1 MFSAPD
7 SCAFHGSLK
16 EIIAMPMSVNTN
28 KSALIALQNLNA
40 TNERLADV
48 QNRINTGLRVASAK
62 DNAAVYAIAQK
73 QRADFSSL
81 GAVKMSLDRAT
92 SITDVALSAGQ
103 QISDILVQMR
113 EKVVGAS
120 EDSASATTRKAFD
133 DEFQTLLMAISQFAD
148 SAEFDGVSVLN
159 GTMTADLNFLANAD
173 GDSYISLTPQDFT
186 ISGANIGL
194 AGTSLTG
201 SVTATKSVLASLDAA
216 ISNITAS
223 LAEMGA
229 QSKQIEKHVTFV
241 SKLQD
246 VLEGGIGNL
255 VDADIAKESA
265 RLEALQ
271 VQQQLGAQALQ
282 IANSQPQVI
291 LQLFQG

>member
-1 MFSAPD
+1 MA
-7 SCAFHGSLK
+7 
-16 EIIAMPMSVNTN
+16 MSVNTN
-28 KSALIALQNLNA
+28 KSALIALQNLNS
-40 TNERLADV
+40 TNEKLEQV
-48 QNRINTGLRVASAK
+48 QNKINTGLRVANAK

-113 EKVVGAS
+113 EKVVGAA
-120 EDSASATTRKAFD
+120 EDSASPSTRKAFD
-133 DEFQTLLMAISQFAD
+133 DEFQTLLQAISQFSS

-159 GTMTADLNFLANAD
+159 GSLTANLNFLANSD
-173 GDSYISLTPQDFT
+173 GDSYIALTPQDFT
-186 ISGANIGL
+186 ISGSIINL
-194 AGTSLTG
+194 DGTGLTG
-201 SVTATKSVLASLDAA
+201 TTTATKSVLASLDLAIGKVTAA
-216 ISNITAS
+216 

-229 QSKQIEKHVTFV
+229 QAKQIEKHVTFV

-246 VLEGGIGNL
+246 VLETGIGNL

-265 RLEALQ
+265 RLQALQ
-271 VQQQLGAQALQ
+271 VQQQLGAQALS

-291 LQLFQG
+291 LQLFRGG

>member
-1 MFSAPD
+1 MA
-7 SCAFHGSLK
+7 
-16 EIIAMPMSVNTN
+16 MSVNTN
-28 KSALIALQNLNA
+28 KSALIALQNLNS
-40 TNERLADV
+40 TNSKLEDV
-48 QNRINTGLRVASAK
+48 QNKINTGLRVSNAK

-92 SITDVALSAGQ
+92 SITDVALTAGQ

-113 EKVVGAS
+113 EKVVGAA
-120 EDSASATTRKAFD
+120 EDSASASTKKAFD
-133 DEFQTLLMAISQFAD
+133 DEYQTLLQAISQFAS

-159 GTMTADLNFLANAD
+159 GSLTASLNFLANAD

-186 ISGANIGL
+186 VSGSIIGL
-194 AGTSLTG
+194 DGTNLNGTTTN
-201 SVTATKSVLASLDAA
+201 VKSVLAALDDA
-216 ISNITAS
+216 ISNTTAA

-229 QSKQIEKHVTFV
+229 QAKQIEKHVTFV
-241 SKLQD
+241 AKLQD
-246 VLEGGIGNL
+246 TLETGIGNL

-265 RLEALQ
+265 RLQALQ
-271 VQQQLGAQALQ
+271 VQQQLGAQALS

-291 LQLFQG
+291 LQLFRGG

>member
-1 MFSAPD
+1 MA
-7 SCAFHGSLK
+7 
-16 EIIAMPMSVNTN
+16 MSVNTN
-28 KSALIALQNLNA
+28 KSALIALQNLNS
-40 TNERLADV
+40 TNSKLEDV
-48 QNRINTGLRVASAK
+48 QNKINTGLRVSNAK

-92 SITDVALSAGQ
+92 SITDVALTAGQ

-113 EKVVGAS
+113 EKVVGAA
-120 EDSASATTRKAFD
+120 EDSASASTKKAFD
-133 DEFQTLLMAISQFAD
+133 DEYQTLLQAISQFAS

-159 GTMTADLNFLANAD
+159 GSLTASLNFLANAD

-186 ISGANIGL
+186 VSGSIIGL
-194 AGTSLTG
+194 DGTDLNGTTTN
-201 SVTATKSVLASLDAA
+201 VKSVLAALDDA
-216 ISNITAS
+216 ISNTTAA

-229 QSKQIEKHVTFV
+229 QAKQIEKHVTFV
-241 SKLQD
+241 AKLQD
-246 VLEGGIGNL
+246 TLETGIGNL

-265 RLEALQ
+265 RLQALQ
-271 VQQQLGAQALQ
+271 VQQQLGAQALS

-291 LQLFQG
+291 LQLFRGG

>member
-1 MFSAPD
+1 
-7 SCAFHGSLK
+7 
-16 EIIAMPMSVNTN
+16 MPMSVNTN
-28 KSALIALQNLNA
+28 KSALIALQNLNT
-40 TNERLADV
+40 TNEKLEQV
-48 QNRINTGLRVASAK
+48 QNKINTGLRVANAK

-113 EKVVGAS
+113 EKVVGAA
-120 EDSASATTRKAFD
+120 EASATTATKKAFD
-133 DEFQTLLMAISQFAD
+133 DEFQTLLQAISQFSS

-159 GTMTADLNFLANAD
+159 GSLTTNLSFLANAD
-173 GDSYISLTPQDFT
+173 GDSYIALTPQDFT
-186 ISGANIGL
+186 ISGAAINLDGSHL
-194 AGTSLTG
+194 RGTT
-201 SVTATKSVLASLDAA
+201 TQTKSVLGSLDTA
-216 ISNITAS
+216 ISKVTAA

-246 VLEGGIGNL
+246 VLETGIGNL
-255 VDADIAKESA
+255 VDADLAKESA
-265 RLEALQ
+265 RLQSLQ
-271 VQQQLGAQALQ
+271 VQQQLGAQALS

-291 LQLFQG
+291 LQLFKG

>member
-1 MFSAPD
+1 MV
-7 SCAFHGSLK
+7 
-16 EIIAMPMSVNTN
+16 MSVNTN

-48 QNRINTGLRVASAK
+48 QNKINTGLRVASAK
-62 DNAAVYAIAQK
+62 DSASIYAIAQK

-81 GAVKMSLDRAT
+81 SAVKMSLDRAT
-92 SITDVALSAGQ
+92 SITDVALTAGQ

-113 EKVVGAS
+113 EKVVGAA
-120 EDSASATTRKAFD
+120 EGSASAQTRKAFD
-133 DEFQTLLMAISQFAD
+133 DEYQTLLSAISQFSH
-148 SAEFDGVSVLN
+148 SAEFDGVSVLD
-159 GTMTADLNFLANAD
+159 GSLTSDLNFLANAD
-173 GDSYISLTPQDFT
+173 GDSFIRLSPQDFT
-186 ISGANIGL
+186 ISGSIIGL

-201 SVTATKSVLASLDAA
+201 DTAATQSVLASLDAA
-216 ISNITAS
+216 ISNVTSA

-241 SKLQD
+241 TKLQD
-246 VLEGGIGNL
+246 TLETGIGNL

-265 RLEALQ
+265 RLQALQ
-271 VQQQLGAQALQ
+271 VQQQLGTQALS

-291 LQLFQG
+291 LRLFQG

>member
-1 MFSAPD
+1 MA
-7 SCAFHGSLK
+7 
-16 EIIAMPMSVNTN
+16 MSVNTN
-28 KSALIALQNLNA
+28 KSALIALQNLNS
-40 TNERLADV
+40 TNEKLEQV
-48 QNRINTGLRVASAK
+48 QNKINTGLRVSNAK

-92 SITDVALSAGQ
+92 SITDVAMTAGQ

-113 EKVVGAS
+113 EKVVGAA
-120 EDSASATTRKAFD
+120 EDSASPETKKAFD
-133 DEFQTLLMAISQFAD
+133 DEYQTLLQAISQFAS

-159 GTMTADLNFLANAD
+159 GTLTADLNFLANAD

-186 ISGANIGL
+186 ISGAIINL
-194 AGTSLTG
+194 DGTDLNGTTSN
-201 SVTATKSVLASLDAA
+201 VKSVLASLDDA
-216 ISNITAS
+216 ISNVTAA

-229 QSKQIEKHVTFV
+229 QAKQIEKHVTFV
-241 SKLQD
+241 AKLQD
-246 VLEGGIGNL
+246 TLETGIGNL

-265 RLEALQ
+265 RLQALQ
-271 VQQQLGAQALQ
+271 VQQQLGAQALS

-291 LQLFQG
+291 LQLFRGG